1 MNRPQHRGVVVARN
15 GVIAAS
21 QPLAVSA
28 GLQMLQSG
36 GTFADAA
43 IAASAVLCVTEP
55 YASHLGGDAF
65 LIIHDAPRRQTF
77 AINASGPSPTDAG
90 PDQLPDG
97 IPVRGFA
104 AATVPGL
111 VDAWFKLHARCGSMP
126 VAQILAPAIRYAS
139 EGFPAGFRYCRAF
152 ANNAALLHQYPQTL
166 LTLTGSGQLPKPGG
180 TILQPALAA
189 TLRGIAEGGPD
200 YFYRGPAAESIV
212 GASSRRGGFFSHA
225 DFANYACSVED
236 PIEIDYRG
244 VRLHGQPPPSQGH
257 ILLQELNLVEG
268 FDLASMGHNSAEA
281 IHLQVEAK
289 KLAFADKDRY
299 LADPARMQVGIDR
312 LLSKEYAASRR
323 SGIDPNRAAH
333 DPQPGVVEHDTTYF
347 CVADGSGSAVSFIQS
362 VFFGFGCAE
371 VAEDAGI
378 LLNNRMNG
386 FSPDPASVNALKGG
400 VRPVHTLNAW
410 LATRTSPDGAGEV
423 AWVGGTPG
431 GDIQVQSNLQI
442 VNAVVD
448 FGCNVQQAVE
458 APRWQHGPAAT
469 EPGEASFGELDVEE
483 GVGPEVLEGLRRRGH
498 RVRPIPDGS
507 HGSCCQLIARD
518 KDTGAWM
525 AGSDWRC
532 DGHAAGF

>member
-1 MNRPQHRGVVVARN
+1 MKPTQHRGVVVARN

-28 GLQMLQSG
+28 GLQMLQAG

-55 YASHLGGDAF
+55 YASQLGGDAF
-65 LIIHDAPRRQTF
+65 LIVHDAAHHDTF
-77 AINASGPSPTDAG
+77 AINASGPSPSGAG

-97 IPVRGFA
+97 IPIRGFA

-111 VDAWFKLHARCGSMP
+111 VDAWFKLHERCGSL
-126 VAQILAPAIRYAS
+126 AIDRILAPAIRYAG

-152 ANNAALLHQYPQTL
+152 ANNAALLRQYPETL
-166 LTLTGSGQLPKPGG
+166 LTLTGSDQLPMPGAA
-180 TILQPALAA
+180 ILQPALAA
-189 TLRGIAEGGPD
+189 TLRGIAEGGPA
-200 YFYRGPAAESIV
+200 YFYGGPAAEAIV
-212 GASSRRGGFFSHA
+212 HASSRRGGFFSKE
-225 DFANYACSVED
+225 DFAHYACSVEA
-236 PIEIDYRG
+236 PIEIAYRG
-244 VRLHGQPPPSQGH
+244 LRLYGQPPPSQGH

-268 FDLASMGHNSAEA
+268 FDLAPMGHNSAEA
-281 IHLQVEAK
+281 IHVQVEAK

-299 LADPARMQVGIDR
+299 LADPGRMTVGIDQ
-312 LLSKEYAASRR
+312 LLSKQYAASRR
-323 SGIDPNRAAH
+323 GRIDPNHAAR
-333 DPQPGVVEHDTTYF
+333 DPQPGAVEHDTTYF
-347 CVADGSGSAVSFIQS
+347 CVADGRGSAVSFIQS
-362 VFFGFGCAE
+362 VFFGFGCGD
-371 VAEDAGI
+371 VVPDAGI

-410 LATRTSPDGAGEV
+410 LATRTSPTGADEV

-431 GDIQVQSNLQI
+431 GDIQVQSNLQ
-442 VNAVVD
+442 VLNAVID
-448 FGCNVQQAVE
+448 FGCNVQEAVE
-458 APRWQHGPAAT
+458 APRWQHGPAT
-469 EPGEASFGELDVEE
+469 PEPGGASLGELQVEE
-483 GVGPEVLEGLRRRGH
+483 GVGPEAIEGLRQRGH
-498 RVRPIPDGS
+498 RVRAIPDGS

-518 KDTGAWM
+518 EETGAWM